1 MPGRIC
7 VAGIAIKEKLLHL
20 LGGMGVNPDSCIA
33 TLDAAACPDF
43 LHAGLRNGHVCGFL
57 NGKPHGV
64 HQRQYTL
71 QEIRSLRLSLRKA
84 AWSSPAPP
92 IPTGNPVIA
101 SKSIV
106 APASEERRPCRLYP
120 YLPKILEKKWPMR

>member
-1 MPGRIC
+1 MIMPGRIC

-57 NGKPHGV
+57 NESHMECINASTLYRKSGV
-64 HQRQYTL
+64 CGSH
-71 QEIRSLRLSLRKA
+71 
-84 AWSSPAPP
+84 
-92 IPTGNPVIA
+92 
-101 SKSIV
+101 
-106 APASEERRPCRLYP
+106 
-120 YLPKILEKKWPMR
+120 